1 MNTIDFYYAARGND
15 RDSDM
20 ARWLGVTTAAIA
32 NAKKR
37 GHLSA
42 YHAAK
47 CAVKAGLSVEQ
58 AMIAAAIEAE
68 HDEEKKKE
76 LAEMLT
82 PSYNASSLKQR
93 GALAQLVE
101 QRTLNP

>member
-1 MNTIDFYYAARGND
+1 MKTIDFYYAARGND

-20 ARWLGVTTAAIA
+20 ARWLGVTTASIA

-37 GHLSA
+37 EHLSA

-47 CAVKAGLSVEQ
+47 CAAKAGLSIEE
-58 AMIAAAIEAE
+58 AILAAAIEAE
-68 HDEEKKKE
+68 HEPEKRKE
-76 LAEMLT
+76 LAKMLT
-82 PSYNASSLKQR
+82 NEYNSPPV